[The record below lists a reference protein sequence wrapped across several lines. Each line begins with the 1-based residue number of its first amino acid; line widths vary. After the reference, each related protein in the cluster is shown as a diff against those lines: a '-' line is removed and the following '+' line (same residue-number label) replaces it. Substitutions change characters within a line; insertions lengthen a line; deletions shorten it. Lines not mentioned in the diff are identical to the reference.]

1 MSTRQ
6 QILKATERLIRKMGS
21 SRVTTKQIAQEV
33 GFAEGTLFNHFRD
46 KADLFLTVLLE
57 NLPPLMEISTP
68 KHAGLGTIEANLKE
82 IALAAMQFF
91 SKIVPMAAALL
102 ADTQLLAKHQ
112 AAVRQRKGGPHHL
125 VEHVAKYI
133 QAEQRLGRI
142 RAELDPL
149 GFAVLLLAPCFH
161 WVFVRQASGQNLLR
175 MEDDEFV
182 NLLMKTYK
190 PLLSNSDSERPRERI
205 PVRRPIQNNLP

>member
-1 MSTRQ
+1 
-6 QILKATERLIRKMGS
+6 
-21 SRVTTKQIAQEV
+21 
-33 GFAEGTLFNHFRD
+33 
-46 KADLFLTVLLE
+46 
-57 NLPPLMEISTP
+57 MEISTP

-149 GFAVLLLAPCFH
+149 DLLCSCLLHASIGFL
-161 WVFVRQASGQNLLR
+161 SG
-175 MEDDEFV
+175 
-182 NLLMKTYK
+182 KH
-190 PLLSNSDSERPRERI
+190 
-205 PVRRPIQNNLP
+205 PVRTFCEWRMTNS